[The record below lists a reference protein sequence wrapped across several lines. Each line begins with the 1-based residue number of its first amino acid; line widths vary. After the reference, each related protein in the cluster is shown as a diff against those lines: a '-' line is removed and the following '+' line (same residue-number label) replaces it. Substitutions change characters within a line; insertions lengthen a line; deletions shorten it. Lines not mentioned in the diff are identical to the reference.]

1 MEVGWSLKGAVLHNV
16 SVALCVS
23 PSVHTDLNTM
33 ERCEAAL
40 CGFIL
45 QDLWK
50 LVSDQTQQELQV
62 ATGSTWLAGQTMA
75 NLQGCALSTVAL
87 CVGKSST
94 WLPWRFGRGRL
105 SEISIEEHF
114 GHLRCQ
120 TRSSPH
126 DHSSM
131 QMLARA
137 CEPSRTLPKLL
148 HDAPLLVLKSQLWL
162 TASFV
167 VLDGKGWQRF
177 VHVCFGLASVVYLCL
192 TRMSPMNQAVCIY
205 KMWSFYM
212 LLQNDVMSIQLSI

>member
-45 QDLWK
+45 QDHDLWK

-120 TRSSPH
+120 TSNAVLSTRSFFHADARQSLRAKQDFAKVTSRRAPPGAEEPALT
-126 DHSSM
+126 DSEFRGSGWERMAKVCSRLFWSCIGCISLFNQDESNESGSM
-131 QMLARA
+131 
-137 CEPSRTLPKLL
+137 
-148 HDAPLLVLKSQLWL
+148 
-162 TASFV
+162 
-167 VLDGKGWQRF
+167 
-177 VHVCFGLASVVYLCL
+177 YL
-192 TRMSPMNQAVCIY
+192 
-205 KMWSFYM
+205 
-212 LLQNDVMSIQLSI
+212 